1 MTETIWIRWHFLNYT
16 LDLTFKWMER
26 LLWSSQITAK
36 NNNDSFWIVFLICT
50 CVCFSNYE
58 DQPKLLWSIK
68 NQNPDSMPASTL
80 TSLKQ
85 CGIILIIFLWT
96 SFQKPGTIPEN
107 YSKTSC
113 LESLDYVKEQ
123 MVVIP
128 NLDFQTDLNCIHLI
142 DIFTILI
149 PKYKE
154 VKRSSIVPHSTVQ
167 SCWHYILVWPLKLM
181 LGRVLSLRYL
191 LS

>member
-1 MTETIWIRWHFLNYT
+1 
-16 LDLTFKWMER
+16 MER
-26 LLWSSQITAK
+26 LFWSSQFTDK
-36 NNNDSFWIVFLICT
+36 NNNDSFWIVLLICT
-50 CVCFSNYE
+50 CVCFCNYE
-58 DQPKLLWSIK
+58 AQPKLLWSIK
-68 NQNPDSMPASTL
+68 NQNPDDMPAWTL

-85 CGIILIIFLWT
+85 CGIILTIFLWT
-96 SFQKPGTIPEN
+96 SFQKPGTFPEN

-113 LESLDYVKEQ
+113 LESLDYVKER

-149 PKYKE
+149 PKYKAM
-154 VKRSSIVPHSTVQ
+154 KRSSIVPHSTVQ

-181 LGRVLSLRYL
+181 LGSLKVLSLRHL